1 MSHEQYV
8 GMQDG
13 ELNPWASD
21 FGISRYAEATTA
33 PDTQKYSLSAPY
45 AAPERWRA
53 ERAASAAD
61 VYALG
66 VMAFEML
73 SGRRPFPGP
82 GFEIIES
89 SIFMLSRSA

>member
-1 MSHEQYV
+1 M
-8 GMQDG
+8 
-13 ELNPWASD
+13 
-21 FGISRYAEATTA
+21 
-33 PDTQKYSLSAPY
+33 SLSEVYRDRYYSSGYVYVA
-45 AAPERWRA
+45 WRA

-82 GFEIIES
+82 GFEDYREQHLHAEPECVS
-89 SIFMLSRSA
+89 TRHAAACARSGS